1 MPKYH
6 LQSYWEE
13 RYKREPG
20 LYDWYQTY
28 TRLSP
33 LISKYVQTKH
43 KVLQIGC
50 GSSPLTQE
58 MVQMGGFK
66 SVHNIDYCQIVINQ
80 MRGLH
85 QAIEGLSYAVADA
98 RAMPEIPATSFDF
111 VLDKGTLD
119 ANSDQAGGS
128 FPSCVTCIT

>member
-1 MPKYH
+1 
-6 LQSYWEE
+6 
-13 RYKREPG
+13 
-20 LYDWYQTY
+20 
-28 TRLSP
+28 
-33 LISKYVQTKH
+33 
-43 KVLQIGC
+43 
-50 GSSPLTQE
+50 

-98 RAMPEIPATSFDF
+98 RWALGHNSSAPSLQNSRAMPEIPATSFDF

-119 ANSDQAGGS
+119 ANVSGEGGIANGQAISQEVYRVIKPGGHFLVVS
-128 FPSCVTCIT
+128 HASPEARLP